1 MDLTV
6 KYFECD
12 SCGYVQTEYP
22 YWLERSYSEPINR
35 SDTGILVRTGLNAR
49 LVVMVLRLLGMSTG
63 TVVDCAGGYGI
74 LVRML
79 RDYGVEALWSDKYCD
94 NLLARGFEYRGG
106 KAALV
111 TSFEAFE
118 HFVDPVSEL
127 KDQLSISSNVL
138 LSTAVIPDPTPR
150 QDEWWYY
157 GSDHG
162 QHIGFFRRRT
172 LKYLA
177 EKFGKRLVSDG
188 RWYHLFADQGRS
200 PMLWGARVFAL
211 RALSKVLRVV
221 SACSLRSKTREDH
234 EQLARSAYAAKD
246 RIDPPI

>member
-12 SCGYVQTEYP
+12 SSGYVQTEHP

-35 SDTGILVRTGLNAR
+35 SDTGILGRTALNAR
-49 LVVMVLRLLGMSTG
+49 IVVMVLRSLGKRGG

-79 RDYGVEALWSDKYCD
+79 RDYGLEALWADKYCA

-106 KAALV
+106 KAELV

-138 LSTAVIPDPTPR
+138 LSTALIPDPAPGHN
-150 QDEWWYY
+150 DWWYY

-188 RWYHLFADQGRS
+188 RWYHLFADQGRG
-200 PMLWGARVFAL
+200 PMLWRTRIFVL

-221 SACSLRSKTREDH
+221 SACSLRSKTWEDH
-234 EQLARSAYAAKD
+234 EQLARSAYATKD
-246 RIDPPI
+246 RTDPPI